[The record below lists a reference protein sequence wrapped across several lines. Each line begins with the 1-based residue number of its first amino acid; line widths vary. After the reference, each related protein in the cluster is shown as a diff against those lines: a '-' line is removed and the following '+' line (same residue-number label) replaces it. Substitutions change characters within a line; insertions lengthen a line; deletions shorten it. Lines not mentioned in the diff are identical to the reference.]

1 MIHSQSATSEIHPG
15 LQENKI
21 QIVTTVRKITS
32 VRQILYAM
40 GFFFFYEFCRPTGGC
55 LILQTGGRDLFL
67 PWCLKKKVR
76 EERRTA

>member
-40 GFFFFYEFCRPTGGC
+40 GFFFFTNSADPQEVVSSSKQVAGIYFYRG
-55 LILQTGGRDLFL
+55 
-67 PWCLKKKVR
+67 V
-76 EERRTA
+76 